1 MLREAHCVLG
11 HQASQGGDRGDGE
24 KEGAE
29 AREAGVALMQD
40 TRDERTRPG
49 EGKAISTV
57 TPGSPLHPSPDCIE
71 VQHPDPASGKALQS
85 LTCLQPGEPLGL
97 TLLPTTPF
105 PLAVSDQQSALSHP
119 TLLPPVLFFT
129 GVPFP

>member
-1 MLREAHCVLG
+1 METR
-11 HQASQGGDRGDGE
+11 
-24 KEGAE
+24 
-29 AREAGVALMQD
+29 VALMEE
-40 TRDERTRPG
+40 TWDERTRPR
-49 EGKAISTV
+49 EGKAIGIV
-57 TPGSPLHPSPDCIE
+57 TPRSSLHPSPDCVE